1 MATLYM
7 IPNTLGVTPVGGVIP
22 LEVQEIIRSVKVFI
36 VEDIR
41 TTRRFLK
48 RVDKAID
55 IDTLT
60 FYVLDKRTKSREIE
74 EMIQP
79 LAKGEN
85 VGVISEAGCP
95 GVADPGASV
104 VQLAHKKGYRVVP
117 LVGPSSILLAMMA
130 SGMNGQ
136 SFAFNGYLPM
146 KKPDRVKK
154 ILHLE
159 KRSFQEQQSQV
170 FIETPFRNDTMF
182 DDILS
187 TCASNTHICVACDIT
202 LESEYIKTATVAEW
216 KKNKPSLHKRPAI
229 FIIHKF

>member
-7 IPNTLGVTPVGGVIP
+7 IPNTLGITPVGGVIP
-22 LEVQEIIRSVKVFI
+22 LEVQEIIKRVKVFI
-36 VEDIR
+36 VEDVR

-60 FYVLDKRTKSREIE
+60 FYVLNKRTKTKEIE
-74 EMIQP
+74 EMIKP
-79 LAKGEN
+79 LAKGED

-104 VQLAHKKGYRVVP
+104 VQLAHKKGYRVEP

-146 KKPDRVKK
+146 KKPDRVKR
-154 ILHLE
+154 IEQLE
-159 KRSFQEQQSQV
+159 RRSFQEHQSQV

-182 DDILS
+182 EDMLS
-187 TCASNTHICVACDIT
+187 TCAPQTQICVACDIT
-202 LESEYIKTATVAEW
+202 LESEFIKTASVESW
-216 KKNKPSLHKRPAI
+216 RKNKPSLHKRPTI